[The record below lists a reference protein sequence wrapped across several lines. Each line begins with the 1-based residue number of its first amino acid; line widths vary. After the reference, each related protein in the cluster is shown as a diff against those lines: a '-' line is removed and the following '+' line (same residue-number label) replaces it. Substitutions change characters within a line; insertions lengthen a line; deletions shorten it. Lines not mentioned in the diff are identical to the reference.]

1 MWQVFWFSVTE
12 LRRVSIGL
20 PMTTLEL
27 TALTYA
33 FVMIAT
39 SILWYYK
46 PCIITPT
53 ILHLRNDKTVQEVR
67 LWAREN
73 VSIP

>member
-1 MWQVFWFSVTE
+1 
-12 LRRVSIGL
+12 
-20 PMTTLEL
+20 MTTLEL

-33 FVMIAT
+33 VIMIAT
-39 SILWYYK
+39 SMLWYYK

-53 ILHLRNDKTVQEVR
+53 ILNLKADKTVEEVR

-73 VSIP
+73 VSGPAVR